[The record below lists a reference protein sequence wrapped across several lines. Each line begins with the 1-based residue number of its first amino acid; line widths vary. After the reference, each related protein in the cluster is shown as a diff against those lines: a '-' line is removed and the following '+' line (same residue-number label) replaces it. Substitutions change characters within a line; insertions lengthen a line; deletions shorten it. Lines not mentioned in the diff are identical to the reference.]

1 MSHSFSSFYMLKTF
15 SYCFISGFIS
25 SMGEYDEVSSG
36 DLVDLPNEIRA
47 SRFAEARLKEIDAL
61 QQVGYINAIIFV
73 KGACTKDVHP

>member
-61 QQVGYINAIIFV
+61 QQVCPL
-73 KGACTKDVHP
+73 KGNN